1 MGGDLRNAGDTSGR
15 TRAPMDWYVSHVT
28 NWRRGVAGVVIEISC
43 HGTAD
48 KASSSSSSSWS
59 FALANP
65 NLMMITVS
73 CRGSPVRG
81 FINCCIPAGGATI
94 ITRESE
100 CRAMHRL
107 PMDLMLPIANDPM
120 QAAKLMHSPDTGAG
134 DREMNLMNNMDS
146 ENRVV
151 LNVGGIRH
159 ETYKAT
165 LKKIPATR
173 LSRLTEAL
181 GNYDPVLN
189 EYFFDRHPGVFAQ
202 VLNYYRALS
211 PPVDRKNGGPDGMGR
226 RKKRIEIFT
235 TTTDEIRR
243 RWRKLHYPTDVCGPL
258 FEEELSFWGLDSNQV
273 EPCCW
278 MTYTQHRNTQE
289 TLAVLDRLDLDTE
302 KPTDEE
308 VAKKFGFEDAYNKGK
323 VSWWQHLK
331 PQIWSLFD
339 EPYSSN
345 AAKIIGI
352 ISVFFI
358 CVSIISFCLKTHP
371 DMRVPYIRNIT
382 VKTANQNTSWVL
394 DKTQTNAHIAFF
406 YIECVCNAWFTF
418 EIMVRFISSPSKL
431 RFITSS
437 VNIIDYIATLSFFID
452 LILQRF
458 ASHLENADIL
468 EFFSIIRIMRLFK
481 LTRHSSGLKILIQ
494 TFRAS
499 AKELTLLV
507 FFLVLASS
515 TTPSASRSIRTMTS
529 TAFRSGCGGPWLR

>member
-1 MGGDLRNAGDTSGR
+1 
-15 TRAPMDWYVSHVT
+15 
-28 NWRRGVAGVVIEISC
+28 
-43 HGTAD
+43 
-48 KASSSSSSSWS
+48 
-59 FALANP
+59 
-65 NLMMITVS
+65 
-73 CRGSPVRG
+73 
-81 FINCCIPAGGATI
+81 
-94 ITRESE
+94 
-100 CRAMHRL
+100 
-107 PMDLMLPIANDPM
+107 
-120 QAAKLMHSPDTGAG
+120 
-134 DREMNLMNNMDS
+134 MNLMNNMDS

-202 VLNYYRALS
+202 VLNYYRT
-211 PPVDRKNGGPDGMGR
+211 G
-226 RKKRIEIFT
+226 
-235 TTTDEIRR
+235 
-243 RWRKLHYPTDVCGPL
+243 KLHYPTDVCGPL

-507 FFLVLASS
+507 FFLVLGIVIFASLVYYAERIQIN
-515 TTPSASRSIRTMTS
+515 PHNDFNSIPLGLWWALVTMTTVGYGDMTPKTYIGMFVGALCALAGVLTIALPVPVIVSNFTMYYSHTQARAKLPKRRRRVCPVELSRPPRLPGNCNTSQAGPGGICNTGSGKLPSSNAPS
-529 TAFRSGCGGPWLR
+529 TGSMDQAIRRMNANRTISKDVILPKMVSL